1 MINVLSRDLKEKT
14 RHVIANGYIPGVIY
28 GSKLEQSIPVQI
40 YKTDFKRLIE
50 SNGHKGVL
58 ELNLNGEIKNC
69 LITDVQIDSLRDT
82 YLHIDFKLV

>member
-14 RHVIANGYIPGVIY
+14 KYVIANGYIPGVIY
-28 GSKLEQSIPVQI
+28 SSQLEQSIPIQI
-40 YKTDFKRLIE
+40 YKTDFKRLVE
-50 SNGHKGVL
+50 NNNHKGVL

-69 LITDVQIDSLRDT
+69 LITDVQIDGLRDT